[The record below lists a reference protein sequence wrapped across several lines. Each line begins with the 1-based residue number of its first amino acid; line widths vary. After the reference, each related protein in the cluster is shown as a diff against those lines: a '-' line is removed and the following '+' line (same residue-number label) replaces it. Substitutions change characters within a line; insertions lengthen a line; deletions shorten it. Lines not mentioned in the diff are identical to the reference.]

1 MVSFVSA
8 RFYVE
13 LFVRTLSAPSLL
25 ELLKDPNV
33 ALDILSILP
42 TVLVHFFYH
51 AHVSG
56 ERNETQLFDYLT
68 CLKLLRLFR
77 LTRHAKC
84 LQILVRV
91 LYTNLRDILMLT
103 TLILFGVFY
112 FGLTQFVLEQMHPNN
127 EIKTI
132 SQALW
137 HVGRYQTAVQID
149 SSVSLS
155 RVSR

>member
-1 MVSFVSA
+1 MIEF
-8 RFYVE
+8 
-13 LFVRTLSAPSLL
+13 
-25 ELLKDPNV
+25 LKDPNV

-42 TVLVHFFYH
+42 TVLGHFFYR

-56 ERNETQLFDYLT
+56 ARKETHVFDYLT
-68 CLKLLRLFR
+68 CLKLFRLFR

-137 HVGRYQTAVQID
+137 HVCHYQPAVEIE

-155 RVSR
+155 RASR